1 MSDSPAFLVDRL
13 RSEGE
18 KTLAFFQALNQAQW
32 EQVVYADK
40 IPWNARQV
48 LAHLVSTEET
58 VRTQIEGVLSG
69 GWGVAED
76 FDIDAFNL
84 QAVARLERTSV
95 ADLLN
100 LFPQYRQA
108 TIALV
113 ERLSPDDLHRQGRHP
128 YLGIVPLVE
137 VIKLIYRHNQI
148 HQREM
153 RKVLSE
159 A

>member
-1 MSDSPAFLVDRL
+1 MSDSPAFLADRL

-18 KTLAFFQALNQAQW
+18 KTLAFFQSLSQAQW
-32 EQVVYADK
+32 EQVVYSDN

-48 LAHLVSTEET
+48 LAHLVSTEEM

-69 GWGVAED
+69 GRGVAED

-95 ADLLN
+95 TYLLN
-100 LFPQYRQA
+100 LFTNYRQA

-113 ERLSPDDLHRQGRHP
+113 ERLR
-128 YLGIVPLVE
+128 
-137 VIKLIYRHNQI
+137 
-148 HQREM
+148 
-153 RKVLSE
+153 SE
-159 A
+159 ERRVGKEW